1 MKKGKSSKGSD
12 VLRHYVAENTPE
24 LSVAELRD
32 LLVTLISLQIEAFHT
47 VHDINRKLTPRLLH
61 LEVLNKRAMDAF
73 AESGL
78 VRIPQDLPDSWDE
91 WPNGTRK

>member
-1 MKKGKSSKGSD
+1 MKKHKSSKHGD
-12 VLRHYVAENTPE
+12 ALRHYVAENTPE

-61 LEVLNKRAMDAF
+61 LEVLNKRAVDAF
-73 AESGL
+73 VESGL
-78 VRIPQDLPDSWDE
+78 VCVPQDLPDSWDE
-91 WPNGTRK
+91 WPHSTSK